1 MSAQPVSSA
10 GAIPMPPLTPEGLRA
25 AVAQLVPSRLEQLN
39 EHLVHAATQAQELNS
54 LQPLRSFT
62 EYWGIVVAVER
73 DPVRAARFHEL
84 EAVVDAGLDPE
95 AARAAVT
102 EIGAL
107 IDAEATRGRD
117 REPQWPR

>member
-10 GAIPMPPLTPEGLRA
+10 GEIPMPPLTPEGLRA

-39 EHLVHAATQAQELNS
+39 EHLVYAATQAQELNS

-62 EYWGIVVAVER
+62 E
-73 DPVRAARFHEL
+73 F
-84 EAVVDAGLDPE
+84 
-95 AARAAVT
+95 
-102 EIGAL
+102 GAL